1 MKAKARQYT
10 IRNVSPRLDRALRT
24 KAAERG
30 VSLNRLVV
38 QALEAEMGVG
48 REPRTYH
55 DLDDLFGTWVP
66 DDAVDRAL
74 AEQRQVDPRDWA

>member
-1 MKAKARQYT
+1 MKPKAHQYT
-10 IRNVSPRLDRALRT
+10 IRNVSPRLDRALRV

-38 QALEAEMGVG
+38 QALEAEAGVG
-48 REPRTYH
+48 AGSRAYH

-66 DDAVDRAL
+66 DEAVDRAL
-74 AEQRQVDPRDWA
+74 ADQRQVDLKDWA